1 MSFYDHVSQSIDD
14 KKSSEELSSDH
25 MKSSMIQLPK
35 DCLDFW
41 KNGSIELG
49 HEVFKNL
56 KT

>member
-1 MSFYDHVSQSIDD
+1 MSSYDHVSQSIDD

-25 MKSSMIQLPK
+25 MKSSMSN
-35 DCLDFW
+35 CLDFW